1 MQVEIEKFHKNESRI
16 KKLTF
21 FNESTYVIDFRSIPQ
36 SLEKC
41 IIL

>member
-1 MQVEIEKFHKNESRI
+1 MQLEIEKFHKNESRI

-21 FNESTYVIDFRSIPQ
+21 FNESTYAIDFRSMPQ